1 MKLFLTLLACIAF
14 YAYSFAQ
21 TIGSKVTFTAIDG
34 KTYTG
39 TIKEINNN
47 QYKVKYDRA
56 DFEAWLTRDQ
66 FKLLDNSS
74 SNILLEV
81 KKKFSGAAC
90 GIKAKYLK

>member
-39 TIKEINNN
+39 T
-47 QYKVKYDRA
+47 VKRS
-56 DFEAWLTRDQ
+56 TTTNT
-66 FKLLDNSS
+66 K
-74 SNILLEV
+74 
-81 KKKFSGAAC
+81 
-90 GIKAKYLK
+90 